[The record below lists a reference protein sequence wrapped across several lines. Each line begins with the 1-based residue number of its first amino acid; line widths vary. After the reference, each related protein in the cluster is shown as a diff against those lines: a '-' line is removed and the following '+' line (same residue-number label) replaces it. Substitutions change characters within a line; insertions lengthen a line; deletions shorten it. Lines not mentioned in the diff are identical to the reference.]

1 MVKHCVNDG
10 KERKIEINS
19 ISRMLNGVNFYWI
32 KSVLQ
37 RDVLGGRNSKGA
49 AQQINDLKIPLR

>member
-32 KSVLQ
+32 KRRATEGCFRGKKL
-37 RDVLGGRNSKGA
+37 
-49 AQQINDLKIPLR
+49 

>member
-32 KSVLQ
+32 KSVLW